1 MPLARSETVDSVR
14 LDKWLWCARFYKTR
28 ALAAAA
34 IKGNKIR
41 VNEQTVKAAK
51 NVQLG
56 DVIQIRKTPYEY
68 TITILKLCKN
78 RLPASKAALLYTE
91 DTESIQTREE
101 LSKQI
106 KADAASFPR
115 TIGRPTKRN
124 RREII
129 RFTRA
134 NQNNDGNG

>member
-1 MPLARSETVDSVR
+1 VLARNEPLDSVR
-14 LDKWLWCARFYKTR
+14 LDKWLWAARFYKTR

-41 VNEQTVKAAK
+41 VNEQPVKAAK
-51 NVQLG
+51 SIHIG
-56 DVIQIRKTPYEY
+56 DKLQIRKTPYQY
-68 TITILKLCKN
+68 SITILKLTSN
-78 RLPASKAALLYTE
+78 RLSASLAAELFRE
-91 DTESIQTREE
+91 DEESKQARND
-101 LSKQI
+101 LAMQI
-106 KADAASFPR
+106 KAESASYPR

-134 NQNNDGNG
+134 NQDDD

>member
-1 MPLARSETVDSVR
+1 
-14 LDKWLWCARFYKTR
+14 LWCARFYKTR

-41 VNEQTVKAAK
+41 VNDQPVKAAK
-51 NVQLG
+51 SIHIG
-56 DVIQIRKTPYEY
+56 DEVQIRKTPYQY
-68 TITILKLCKN
+68 DIKILKLSKN
-78 RLPASKAALLYTE
+78 RLPASKAVLLYEE
-91 DTESIQTREE
+91 DPKSIQTREE
-101 LSKQI
+101 LAKQI

-129 RFTRA
+129 RFTRV
-134 NQNNDGNG
+134 NSNNDSGE

>member
-1 MPLARSETVDSVR
+1 MARRNETLDSMR

-34 IKGNKIR
+34 IKGHK
-41 VNEQTVKAAK
+41 VNVNDQAIKAAK
-51 NVQLG
+51 SIKVG
-56 DVIQIRKTPYEY
+56 DKIQIRKTPYQY
-68 TITILKLCKN
+68 TITILKLTQN
-78 RLPASKAALLYTE
+78 RLSASQAALLFEE
-91 DTESIQTREE
+91 DKDSIEAREE

-115 TIGRPTKRN
+115 TVGRPTKRN

-129 RFTRA
+129 RFTRISK
-134 NQNNDGNG
+134 DE